1 LNFIEIFN
9 GPIAN
14 RPKVINLPHKLL
26 LFLGMA
32 ISVAAQTPL
41 TLQQAGSR
49 IQPDSTPAYDGKD
62 VVVSGRVSSLPL
74 SVSDSYYLPI
84 QDDAAY
90 GLLLQG
96 SDHQFQGFEPG
107 DWVEVQGIISKRGGV
122 PVLLPH
128 DIRRLSRAAP
138 PSPKVVKPAELAS
151 FRYFGVLVTTE
162 SIVRSSGENAG
173 GDIIVIGE
181 KGKEVTIF
189 LPRARRDS
197 SSQLSAFRTG
207 DRIRVIGIS
216 NQYCTLPPYDRFFQ
230 ILIPSPASVVILEK
244 AWMIRPPFL
253 LASVL
258 LFSMLLGIWWIRER
272 RMAALRRQ
280 MRALNALG
288 EEVIGATSPAEILR
302 RLTLTLP
309 ELSNASGI
317 GMYILARGTQTLET
331 VHSARSAGEFIDLNA
346 PEGALAAGIT
356 SCFRNRTLVAVHD
369 TRRSPFF
376 QKEDLTSSPR
386 SVLFVPMLAH
396 SELVGVMELHHRDRF
411 HYFSQGEQAA
421 MQHLAN
427 QVATALR
434 LQDQHSIREQL
445 FRSEKVAASG
455 QLISDVASEL
465 RLPLESIESL
475 ASTVRSRQNGNAN
488 QELQTIAEQA
498 RRASEIVAR
507 LVSFARIEQS
517 EAEPVDVNAL
527 LSEVLKFRVPEGN
540 AAGIEIRSQLAPKR
554 AMVMGSR
561 GQLEQVLVNL
571 LADAE
576 KAAVEARE
584 KTIAVS
590 TSLLARRVLVEIAYP
605 ARSSEFQRTDGL
617 DSDHAGS
624 GALGLGVCRGI
635 VQSHGGEFRVVH
647 VSSTQARFD
656 IELPVVE
663 TRRLGVASGTEP
675 QGGSRQLTV
684 LIVEP
689 DNSIQRQLVQLLGV
703 RGDRVVPVSSAEEG
717 ADLAQ
722 RMRFDMAICA
732 VRLPGL
738 NWVEFFERVRNQVGG
753 FVLVTDGVDTDLARA
768 FQGGEGFVLS
778 KPIDEAEVHRICRM
792 IEERAALGARD

>member
-1 LNFIEIFN
+1 MAQFAVNKRIKT
-9 GPIAN
+9 AT
-14 RPKVINLPHKLL
+14 LL
-26 LFLGMA
+26 LLGMA
-32 ISVAAQTPL
+32 VTSLAQTPL

-49 IQPDSTPAYDGKD
+49 VSPDSTPTYDGKD
-62 VVVSGRVSSLPL
+62 VVVSGRVSSPPL
-74 SVSDSYYLPI
+74 WVSDSHYLPI
-84 QDDAAY
+84 QDDAAF

-96 SDHQFQGFEPG
+96 SEGQFLGFEPG
-107 DWVEVQGIISKRGGV
+107 DWVEVQGIIGKRAGV

-128 DIRRLSRAAP
+128 EIRRLSHAAP
-138 PSPKVVKPAELAS
+138 PSSKVVKPAELAS
-151 FRYFGVLVTTE
+151 FRYLGVLVTTE
-162 SIVRSSGENAG
+162 STIASSGVNAG
-173 GDIIVIGE
+173 GDIIAIGE

-189 LPRARRDS
+189 LPRTRRDS
-197 SSQLSAFRTG
+197 GPQLTAFRTG
-207 DRIRVIGIS
+207 DRIRVTGIS
-216 NQYCTLPPYDRFFQ
+216 NQYCTLPPFDRFFQ
-230 ILIPSPASVVILEK
+230 ILIPGPAAVVILEK

-253 LASVL
+253 LATL
-258 LFSMLLGIWWIRER
+258 LLGSILLGVWWIRER

-280 MRALNALG
+280 MRLLNALG

-302 RLTLTLP
+302 RLILTLP

-317 GMYILARGTQTLET
+317 GMYIHARGTKTLET

-346 PEGALAAGIT
+346 PEGALAAGIAA
-356 SCFRNRTLVAVHD
+356 CFRNRTLVAVHD
-369 TRRSPFF
+369 TRRSPLFR
-376 QKEDLTSSPR
+376 KEDLADSPR

-396 SELVGVMELHHRDRF
+396 SELVGVMELHHRNTF
-411 HYFSQGEQAA
+411 HYFSQSEQAA

-427 QVATALR
+427 QVATALK

-455 QLISDVASEL
+455 QLISDVAGEL
-465 RLPLESIESL
+465 RSPLESIASL
-475 ASTVRSRQNGNAN
+475 ASALRSRQNGSAN

-527 LSEVLKFRVPEGN
+527 LSEVLKFRVPEDN
-540 AAGIEIRSQLAPKR
+540 AIGIEIRAQLAPKR

-576 KAAVEARE
+576 KSAVEARE
-584 KTIAVS
+584 KIISIS

-605 ARSSEFQRTDGL
+605 TRSSEFQRADAL

-635 VQSHGGEFRVVH
+635 VRSHGGEFRVVH
-647 VSSTQARFD
+647 VSTTQARFD

-663 TRRLGVASGTEP
+663 TRRAGMGSGADP
-675 QGGSRQLTV
+675 QDGSRQLTV

-689 DNSIQRQLVQLLGV
+689 DNKVQRQLVQLLGI

-738 NWVEFFERVRNQVGG
+738 NWVELFERVRHQVGA
-753 FVLVTDGVDTDLARA
+753 FVLVTDGFDTDLDRA

-778 KPIDEAEVHRICRM
+778 KPIDEAEVHRICRTV
-792 IEERAALGARD
+792 EERAVIGARD

>member
-1 LNFIEIFN
+1 MSQGIVSLRIKTGRNACATTIVWLAM
-9 GPIAN
+9 GLIA
-14 RPKVINLPHKLL
+14 
-26 LFLGMA
+26 
-32 ISVAAQTPL
+32 SAQTSL

-49 IQPDSTPAYDGKD
+49 LPPDSTPAYDGKD
-62 VVVSGRVSSLPL
+62 VVVSGRVSSLPRL
-74 SVSDSYYLPI
+74 VSDSYYLPI
-84 QDDAAY
+84 QDDTAY
-90 GLLLQG
+90 GLVLQG
-96 SDHQFQGFEPG
+96 SDRQFQGFEPG
-107 DWVEVQGIISKRGGV
+107 DWLEVQGIISKRAGM
-122 PVLLPH
+122 PVLIPH
-128 DIRRLSRAAP
+128 EIRRLSRAAP
-138 PSPKVVKPAELAS
+138 PSPKVVKPADLSS
-151 FRYFGVLVTTE
+151 FRYLGVLVISEGT
-162 SIVRSSGENAG
+162 VASSGENAG

-181 KGKEVTIF
+181 KGNEVTIF
-189 LPRARRDS
+189 LPRTRRDS
-197 SSQLSAFRTG
+197 GPQLSAFRAG
-207 DRIRVIGIS
+207 DRIRVTGIA

-230 ILIPSPASVVILEK
+230 ILIPGPAAVVILEK

-253 LASVL
+253 LAAL
-258 LFSMLLGIWWIRER
+258 LVASLLLGIWWIRER
-272 RMAALRRQ
+272 RMAVLRRQ
-280 MRALNALG
+280 MRLLNALG
-288 EEVIGATSPAEILR
+288 EEVVGATSPAEILR

-309 ELSNASGI
+309 ELSNATGI
-317 GMYILARGTQTLET
+317 GMYILARGTKTLET
-331 VHSARSAGEFIDLNA
+331 VHSARSAGEFISLDT
-346 PEGALAAGIT
+346 PEGPLAAGIAA
-356 SCFRNRTLVAVHD
+356 CYKNRTLVAVHD

-376 QKEDLTSSPR
+376 RKEDLANSPR
-386 SVLFVPMLAH
+386 SVLFVPMFTH
-396 SELVGVMELHHRDRF
+396 SELVGVMELHHKDRS
-411 HYFSQGEQAA
+411 HYFSQNEQAA
-421 MQHLAN
+421 LQHLAN

-465 RLPLESIESL
+465 RSPLESIAAL
-475 ASTVRSRQNGNAN
+475 ATAVQSRQNGHAN
-488 QELQTIAEQA
+488 RELQTIADQA

-517 EAEPVDVNAL
+517 EAEPVDIHAL
-527 LSEVLKFRVPEGN
+527 LAGLLKFRVPECN
-540 AAGIEIRSQLAPKR
+540 AIGIEIRSQLAPKR
-554 AMVMGSR
+554 AMVMGSH

-584 KTIAVS
+584 KTIAIS
-590 TSLLARRVLVEIAYP
+590 TSLLARRVLLEIAYP
-605 ARSSEFQRTDGL
+605 TRSSEFQRTDGL
-617 DSDHAGS
+617 DSDQAGS

-663 TRRLGVASGTEP
+663 TRRIGVASGAEP

-689 DNSIQRQLVQLLGV
+689 DIKVQRQLVQLLGV

-738 NWVEFFERVRNQVGG
+738 NWVEFFERVRHQVGG
-753 FVLVTDGVDTDLARA
+753 FVLVTDGLDTDLARA

-778 KPIDEAEVHRICRM
+778 KPIDEAEVHRICRT
-792 IEERAALGARD
+792 IEERAVMSARD

>member
-1 LNFIEIFN
+1 MVAQAF
-9 GPIAN
+9 
-14 RPKVINLPHKLL
+14 LPVWILKQSSHYHCRL
-26 LFLGMA
+26 LFCLLGLAA
-32 ISVAAQTPL
+32 ISVAQTPL
-41 TLQQAGSR
+41 TLKQAGSR
-49 IQPDSTPAYDGKD
+49 VPPDSTPAYDGKD
-62 VVVSGRVSSLPL
+62 VIISGRVSSLPL
-74 SVSDSYYLPI
+74 LVSDSHYLPI
-84 QDDAAY
+84 QDDSAY

-96 SDHQFQGFEPG
+96 SERQFQGFEPG
-107 DWVEVQGIISKRGGV
+107 DWLEVQGTIGKRGGV
-122 PVLLPH
+122 PVLLPR
-128 DIRRLSRAAP
+128 DIRRLSRGAP
-138 PSPKVVKPAELAS
+138 PSPKVLKPAELGS
-151 FRYFGVLVTTE
+151 FRYLGVLVTTE
-162 SIVRSSGENAG
+162 SIVVSSGENAG
-173 GDIIVIGE
+173 GDVVVIGE
-181 KGKEVTIF
+181 KGKEVSIF
-189 LPRARRDS
+189 LPRTRRDS
-197 SSQLSAFRTG
+197 TPQLSAFRTG
-207 DRIRVIGIS
+207 DRIRVTGIS

-230 ILIPSPASVVILEK
+230 ILIPAPASVVMLEK

-253 LASVL
+253 LASL
-258 LFSMLLGIWWIRER
+258 LLASVLLGIWWMRER
-272 RMAALRRQ
+272 RVAALRQQ
-280 MRALNALG
+280 MRALNTLG

-331 VHSARSAGEFIDLNA
+331 VHSARSAGDFIDLNA
-346 PEGALAAGIT
+346 PDGALAAGIA

-376 QKEDLTSSPR
+376 QKEDLTGSPR

-396 SELVGVMELHHRDRF
+396 SELVGVMELHHRDKF
-411 HYFSQGEQAA
+411 HYFSQSEQAA

-455 QLISDVASEL
+455 QLISDVAGEL
-465 RLPLESIESL
+465 RLPLESIALL
-475 ASTVRSRQNGNAN
+475 ASSVRSRQNGNAS
-488 QELQTIAEQA
+488 QELQTIADQA

-527 LSEVLKFRVPEGN
+527 LSELLKFRVPEGN
-540 AAGIEIRSQLAPKR
+540 ATGIEIRSQLAPKR

-576 KAAVEARE
+576 KSAVEARE
-584 KTIAVS
+584 KVIAVS

-605 ARSSEFQRTDGL
+605 TRSSEFQRTDGL

-647 VSSTQARFD
+647 VSTTQARFD

-663 TRRLGVASGTEP
+663 TRRAGMASAAEP
-675 QGGSRQLTV
+675 QDGSRQLTV

-689 DNSIQRQLVQLLGV
+689 DAKVQRQLVQLLGV
-703 RGDRVVPVSSAEEG
+703 RGDRVVPVLSAEEG

-753 FVLVTDGVDTDLARA
+753 FVLITDGVDTDVARA
-768 FQGGEGFVLS
+768 FQGGEGFVLR
-778 KPIDEAEVHRICRM
+778 KPIDEAEVHRICRAV
-792 IEERAALGARD
+792 EERAALSARD

>member
-1 LNFIEIFN
+1 MLL
-9 GPIAN
+9 GIA
-14 RPKVINLPHKLL
+14 
-26 LFLGMA
+26 A
-32 ISVAAQTPL
+32 ICSAQTRL
-41 TLQQAGSR
+41 TLQQATSR
-49 IQPDSTPAYDGKD
+49 VPPDSTPAYDGKD
-62 VVVSGRVSSLPL
+62 VLVNGRVSSLPL
-74 SVSDSYYLPI
+74 WVSDSHYLPI

-96 SDHQFQGFEPG
+96 SDRQFQGFEPG
-107 DWVEVQGIISKRGGV
+107 DWLEVQGIIGKRGGI
-122 PVLLPH
+122 PVLLPRE
-128 DIRRLSRAAP
+128 IRRLSRGAP
-138 PSPKVVKPAELAS
+138 PSPKVVKPTELAS
-151 FRYFGVLVTTE
+151 FRYLGVLVTTE
-162 SIVRSSGENAG
+162 STVALSGENAG

-181 KGKEVTIF
+181 KGKEVTVF
-189 LPRARRDS
+189 LPRTRRDS
-197 SSQLSAFRTG
+197 GPQLTAFRTG
-207 DRIRVIGIS
+207 DRIRVTGIS

-230 ILIPSPASVVILEK
+230 ILIPGPASVVILEK

-253 LASVL
+253 LATL
-258 LFSMLLGIWWIRER
+258 LFGSLLLGVWWIRER

-280 MRALNALG
+280 MRLLNALG

-317 GMYILARGTQTLET
+317 GMYILDRGTKTLET
-331 VHSARSAGEFIDLNA
+331 VHSARSAGEFIDLDA
-346 PEGALAAGIT
+346 PEGALAAGIAA
-356 SCFRNRTLVAVHD
+356 CFRNRTLVAVHD

-376 QKEDLTSSPR
+376 SKEDLPASPR
-386 SVLFVPMLAH
+386 SVLFVPMFAH
-396 SELVGVMELHHRDRF
+396 SELLGVMELHHRDKL
-411 HYFSQGEQAA
+411 HYFSQSEQAA

-427 QVATALR
+427 QVATALK
-434 LQDQHSIREQL
+434 LQDQHSIREQF

-455 QLISDVASEL
+455 QLISDVAGEL
-465 RLPLESIESL
+465 RSPLESIAAL
-475 ASTVRSRQNGNAN
+475 ASAVRSRQNGNAN
-488 QELQTIAEQA
+488 QELQTIADQA

-507 LVSFARIEQS
+507 LVSFAKIEQS

-527 LSEVLKFRVPEGN
+527 LSGLLKFRVPECN
-540 AAGIEIRSQLAPKR
+540 AIGIELRSQLAPKR

-605 ARSSEFQRTDGL
+605 TRSSEFQRTDGL

-663 TRRLGVASGTEP
+663 TRRVGGASGSEP

-689 DNSIQRQLVQLLGV
+689 DNGIQRQLVQLLGI

-738 NWVEFFERVRNQVGG
+738 NWVEFFERVRHQVGG
-753 FVLVTDGVDTDLARA
+753 FVLVTDGLDTDLKRA

-778 KPIDEAEVHRICRM
+778 KPIDEAEVHRICRTV
-792 IEERAALGARD
+792 EERAARWVL